1 MKIPKNI
8 QKLIDKREQLAID
21 LMDTEQKLDQWLEKN
36 GADFN
41 DPDLTDCTITGCMIY
56 AEPWEAKELVMNY
69 IRAKL

>member
-36 GADFN
+36 GADLN
-41 DPDLTDCTITGCMIY
+41 DPDLTDSTISGCMIY
-56 AEPWEAKELVMNY
+56 AEPWAAKELVMNY

>member
-36 GADFN
+36 GADLN
-41 DPDLTDCTITGCMIY
+41 DPDLADSTISGCMIY
-56 AEPWEAKELVMNY
+56 AEPWAAKELVMNY